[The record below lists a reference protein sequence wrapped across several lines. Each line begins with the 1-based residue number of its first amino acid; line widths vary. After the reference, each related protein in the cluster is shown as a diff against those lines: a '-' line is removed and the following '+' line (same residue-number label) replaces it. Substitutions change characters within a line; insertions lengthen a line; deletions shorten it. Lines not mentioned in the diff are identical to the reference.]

1 MMEVTSLEALKSY
14 SMGQL
19 VELPPFAEGQTFVAR
34 LKRPSMLALVKAG
47 RIPNSLL
54 QSANTLF
61 INGTVDEKNKSAMSD
76 VMEILDTV
84 CDACFVEPTY
94 QQIKDAGIQLTDDQM
109 MFVFSYS
116 QRGVKAL
123 DPFRQESKDTTIAG
137 SGTEV

>member
-1 MMEVTSLEALKSY
+1 MEVTSLEALKSY

-19 VELPPFAEGQTFVAR
+19 VELPPFAEGQSFVAR

-61 INGTVDEKNKSAMSD
+61 ISGTMDEKNKGAMSD
-76 VMEILDTV
+76 VMEILDTI

-123 DPFRQESKDTTIAG
+123 DPFREKSENTAAAG

>member
-1 MMEVTSLEALKSY
+1 MEVTSLEALKSY

-61 INGTVDEKNKSAMSD
+61 INGTMDEKNKSAMSD

-123 DPFRQESKDTTIAG
+123 DPFRQEPKDIAAAG

>member
-1 MMEVTSLEALKSY
+1 MEVTSLEALKSY

-61 INGTVDEKNKSAMSD
+61 ISGTMDEKNKGAMSD

-123 DPFRQESKDTTIAG
+123 DPFREEPKDIAAAG

>member
-1 MMEVTSLEALKSY
+1 MEVTSLEALKSY

-61 INGTVDEKNKSAMSD
+61 INGTMDEKNKSAMSD

-123 DPFRQESKDTTIAG
+123 DPFRQEPKDLAAAG

>member
-1 MMEVTSLEALKSY
+1 MEVTSLEALKSY

-61 INGTVDEKNKSAMSD
+61 INGTMDEKNKDAMSD
-76 VMEILDTV
+76 VMEILDTI

-94 QQIKDAGIQLTDDQM
+94 QQIKDAGIQLTDDQL

-116 QRGVKAL
+116 QRGVKVL
-123 DPFRQESKDTTIAG
+123 DPFREEPKDLAAAG
-137 SGTEV
+137 SSTEV

>member
-1 MMEVTSLEALKSY
+1 MEVTSLEALKSY

-61 INGTVDEKNKSAMSD
+61 INGTMDEKNKDAMSD
-76 VMEILDTV
+76 VMEILDTI

-123 DPFRQESKDTTIAG
+123 DPFREEPKDIAAAG

>member
-1 MMEVTSLEALKSY
+1 MEVTSLEALKSY

-19 VELPPFAEGQTFVAR
+19 VELPPFAEGQSFVAR
-34 LKRPSMLALVKAG
+34 LKRPSMLALVRSG

-61 INGTVDEKNKSAMSD
+61 INGTMDESNKSAMSD
-76 VMEILDTV
+76 VMDILDTI

-123 DPFRQESKDTTIAG
+123 EPFREEPKDNPGAG

>member
-1 MMEVTSLEALKSY
+1 MEVTSLEALKSY

-61 INGTVDEKNKSAMSD
+61 ISGTMDEKNKGAMSD

-123 DPFRQESKDTTIAG
+123 DPFRQEPKDLAAAG

>member
-1 MMEVTSLEALKSY
+1 MEVTSLEALKSY

-61 INGTVDEKNKSAMSD
+61 ISGTMDEKNKGAMSD

-94 QQIKDAGIQLTDDQM
+94 QQIKDAGIQLTDDQL

-123 DPFRQESKDTTIAG
+123 DPFREEPKDLAAAG

>member
-1 MMEVTSLEALKSY
+1 MEVTSLETLKSY

-61 INGTVDEKNKSAMSD
+61 ISGTMDEKNKGAMSD

-123 DPFRQESKDTTIAG
+123 DPFRQEPKDLAAAG

>member
-1 MMEVTSLEALKSY
+1 MEVTSLEALKSY

-34 LKRPSMLALVKAG
+34 LKRPSMLALVRAG
-47 RIPNSLL
+47 RIPNALL

-61 INGTVDEKNKSAMSD
+61 ISGTMDEKNKGAMSD
-76 VMEILDTV
+76 VMEILDTI

-123 DPFRQESKDTTIAG
+123 DPFRKEPKDNTAAG

>member
-1 MMEVTSLEALKSY
+1 MEVTSLEALKSY

-19 VELPPFAEGQTFVAR
+19 VELPPFAEGQSFVAR
-34 LKRPSMLALVKAG
+34 LKRPSMLALVRSG

-61 INGTVDEKNKSAMSD
+61 INGTMDESNKSAMSD
-76 VMEILDTV
+76 VMDILDTI

-123 DPFRQESKDTTIAG
+123 EPFRDESKDNPGAG

>member
-1 MMEVTSLEALKSY
+1 MEVTSLEALKSY

-61 INGTVDEKNKSAMSD
+61 ISGTMDEKNKDAMSD

-123 DPFRQESKDTTIAG
+123 DPFRQEPKDTAVAG

>member
-1 MMEVTSLEALKSY
+1 MEVTSLEALKSY

-61 INGTVDEKNKSAMSD
+61 INGTMDEKNKGAMSD

-84 CDACFVEPTY
+84 CDACFIEPTY

-123 DPFRQESKDTTIAG
+123 DPFRQEPKDLAAAG

>member
-1 MMEVTSLEALKSY
+1 MEVTSLEALKSY

-47 RIPNSLL
+47 RIPNALL

-61 INGTVDEKNKSAMSD
+61 ISGTMDEKNKGAMSD

-123 DPFRQESKDTTIAG
+123 DPFRQEPKDLAAAG

>member
-1 MMEVTSLEALKSY
+1 MEVTSLEALKSY

-19 VELPPFAEGQTFVAR
+19 VELPPFAEGQSFVAR

-61 INGTVDEKNKSAMSD
+61 ISGTMDEKNKGAMSD

-94 QQIKDAGIQLTDDQM
+94 QQIKDAGIQLTDDQL

-123 DPFRQESKDTTIAG
+123 DPFREEPKDLAAAG
-137 SGTEV
+137 SSTEV

>member
-1 MMEVTSLEALKSY
+1 MEVTSLEALKSY

-19 VELPPFAEGQTFVAR
+19 VELPSFAEGQSFVAR
-34 LKRPSMLALVKAG
+34 LKRPSMLALVRSG

-61 INGTVDEKNKSAMSD
+61 INGTMDESNKSAMSD
-76 VMEILDTV
+76 VMDILDTI

-123 DPFRQESKDTTIAG
+123 EPFRDESKDNSGTG

>member
-1 MMEVTSLEALKSY
+1 MEVTSLEALKSY

-61 INGTVDEKNKSAMSD
+61 ISGTMDEKNKGTMSD

-123 DPFRQESKDTTIAG
+123 DPFREESKDLAAPG

>member
-1 MMEVTSLEALKSY
+1 MEVTSLEALKSY

-61 INGTVDEKNKSAMSD
+61 ISGTMDEKNKGAMSD
-76 VMEILDTV
+76 VMEILETV

-123 DPFRQESKDTTIAG
+123 DPFRQEPKDIAVAG

>member
-1 MMEVTSLEALKSY
+1 MEVTSLEALKSY

-61 INGTVDEKNKSAMSD
+61 ISGTMDEKNKGAMSD

-123 DPFRQESKDTTIAG
+123 DPFREEPKDLAAAG

>member
-1 MMEVTSLEALKSY
+1 MEVTSLEALKSY

-61 INGTVDEKNKSAMSD
+61 ISGTMDEKNKGAMSD

-84 CDACFVEPTY
+84 CDACFVKPTY

-123 DPFRQESKDTTIAG
+123 DTFRQEPKDLAAAG

>member
-1 MMEVTSLEALKSY
+1 MEVTSLEALKSY

-61 INGTVDEKNKSAMSD
+61 ISGTMDEKNKGAMSD
-76 VMEILDTV
+76 VMEILDTI

-94 QQIKDAGIQLTDDQM
+94 QQIKDAGIQLTDDQL

-123 DPFRQESKDTTIAG
+123 DPFREEPKDLAAAG
-137 SGTEV
+137 SSTEV

>member
-1 MMEVTSLEALKSY
+1 MEVTSLEALKSY

-19 VELPPFAEGQTFVAR
+19 VELPSFAEGQSFVAR
-34 LKRPSMLALVKAG
+34 LKRPSMLALVRSG

-61 INGTVDEKNKSAMSD
+61 INGTMDESNKSAMSD
-76 VMEILDTV
+76 VMDILDTI

-123 DPFRQESKDTTIAG
+123 EPFRDEPKDNPSAG
-137 SGTEV
+137 SRTEV

>member
-1 MMEVTSLEALKSY
+1 MEVTSLEALKSY

-61 INGTVDEKNKSAMSD
+61 ISGTMDEKNKGAMSD

-123 DPFRQESKDTTIAG
+123 DPFRQEPKDLAAAG
-137 SGTEV
+137 GGTEV

>member
-1 MMEVTSLEALKSY
+1 MEVTSLETLKSY

-61 INGTVDEKNKSAMSD
+61 ISGTMDEKNKGAMSD

-123 DPFRQESKDTTIAG
+123 DPFRQEPKDLAATG

>member
-1 MMEVTSLEALKSY
+1 MEVTSLEALKSY

-61 INGTVDEKNKSAMSD
+61 INGTMDEKNKGAMSD

-123 DPFRQESKDTTIAG
+123 DPFRQEPKDTAAAG